1 MVIGWN
7 WKTFTILYE
16 DEDGLIRLQELLQL
30 SNTPG
35 YKVIVR
41 QLPAS
46 DDYRWNY
53 KHLCAETNENLIKF

>member
-46 DDYRWNY
+46 DDYR
-53 KHLCAETNENLIKF
+53 